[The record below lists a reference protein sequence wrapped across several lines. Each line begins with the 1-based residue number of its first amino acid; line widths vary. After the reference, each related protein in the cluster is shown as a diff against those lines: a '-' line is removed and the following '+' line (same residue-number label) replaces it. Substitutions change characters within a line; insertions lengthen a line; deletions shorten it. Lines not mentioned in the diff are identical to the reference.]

1 MASGQRPSPPSCRPF
16 QPESSSCCRQCP
28 GQLGSWVWR
37 GYWEAEFRKWLGL
50 ERIAIHIADTGD
62 TVALFRSYNSA
73 PILVMFY
80 EMLVRTLPEVQTI
93 CWDLVVCDEAHRMIK
108 TSSSLGKLACR
119 RKLLLTGTP
128 VQNDLGNNSAWWML
142 PARGCWV
149 PGPSLRR
156 WRPCWNCGGSPRPAR
171 SSRRGEGLPW
181 RGWGSLGGR
190 SSSGGPVM
198 S

>member
-1 MASGQRPSPPSCRPF
+1 
-16 QPESSSCCRQCP
+16 
-28 GQLGSWVWR
+28 
-37 GYWEAEFRKWLGL
+37 LGL

-62 TVALFRSYNSA
+62 KVALFRSYNSA

-128 VQNDLGNNSAWWML
+128 VQNDLG
-142 PARGCWV
+142 
-149 PGPSLRR
+149 
-156 WRPCWNCGGSPRPAR
+156 
-171 SSRRGEGLPW
+171 E
-181 RGWGSLGGR
+181 
-190 SSSGGPVM
+190 
-198 S
+198 

>member
-37 GYWEAEFRKWLGL
+37 GYWEEEFRKWLGL

-62 TVALFRSYNSA
+62 KVALFRSYNSA

-93 CWDLVVCDEAHRMIK
+93 CWDLV
-108 TSSSLGKLACR
+108 
-119 RKLLLTGTP
+119 
-128 VQNDLGNNSAWWML
+128 
-142 PARGCWV
+142 
-149 PGPSLRR
+149 
-156 WRPCWNCGGSPRPAR
+156 
-171 SSRRGEGLPW
+171 
-181 RGWGSLGGR
+181 
-190 SSSGGPVM
+190 
-198 S
+198 